1 MNDESETDVLLK
13 AGMVVEVDA
22 NRMAQIIFDTCPT
35 SKACAAKAANLIID
49 YLIEVHST
57 PSKPQ

>member
-1 MNDESETDVLLK
+1 MTNEPEIDVLIK

-22 NRMAQIIFDTCPT
+22 ERMAKIIFDVCPT

-49 YLIEVHST
+49 YLIEVHSN